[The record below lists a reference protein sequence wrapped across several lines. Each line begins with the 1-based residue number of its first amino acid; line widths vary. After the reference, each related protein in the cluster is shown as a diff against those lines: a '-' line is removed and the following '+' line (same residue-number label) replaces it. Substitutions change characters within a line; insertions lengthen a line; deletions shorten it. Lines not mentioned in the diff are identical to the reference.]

1 MTKTAKFMTAST
13 AALLIGAAPAL
24 AVPQSVIDSI
34 VAELSAQ
41 GFQRIEID
49 IERNEI
55 DVDAYGAGFEGDF
68 TYSRDGQLLDSDID
82 EYADDDSGR
91 WNSDDSYDDDDDDD
105 DDYDDDDYRDDDD
118 DDSSYDDDD
127 DDYDDD
133 DDGDYGDDSSDDS
146 GDYDDDDDDYDDD

>member
-24 AVPQSVIDSI
+24 AVPQSLIDSI

-82 EYADDDSGR
+82 EYADDDSDR
-91 WNSDDSYDDDDDDD
+91 WNSDDSDD
-105 DDYDDDDYRDDDD
+105 DDYDDDD

-146 GDYDDDDDDYDDD
+146 GDDDDDDDDYDDD

>member
-68 TYSRDGQLLDSDID
+68 TYSREGQLLGSDID

-105 DDYDDDDYRDDDD
+105 DYDDDDYRDDDDDDDD

-127 DDYDDD
+127 DDDDNDDD
-133 DDGDYGDDSSDDS
+133 DDGDYSDD
-146 GDYDDDDDDYDDD
+146 